1 MHQRD
6 SLHSRGSA
14 RPLPRLPE
22 PRTSV
27 KVYLET
33 FGCQMNEL
41 DSELVRG
48 HLHSLGYTFTG
59 DPNDAQ
65 VILYNTCSVRE
76 QAESKAYS
84 RIGIVGKRKAAGE
97 ELILGVLGC
106 MAERDGIDMLRRYPQ
121 VDLLCGPGEL
131 DKLPL
136 LIDNVR
142 RTERIGTAPRAD
154 KNAARNEGR
163 VALAGNKSRR
173 SATLGAAEDS
183 LEALDLGRA
192 FEPREGSNDRSA
204 YVRITR
210 GCNKF
215 CTYCVVPYTRG
226 AEVHRPPDHIVE
238 ECRRLAD
245 SGVIEVTLIGQTV
258 NHYLYVHGAAVDAD
272 GGETPQVGP
281 GAAAFTRGGVERLRA
296 DGKHVTTF
304 AELLYRIHEE
314 VPAIKRLRFVT
325 SYPRDFGDDILDV
338 MAACPRICRYLH
350 VPAQSGSNRILKL
363 MNRGYTVE
371 EYLEFVHRAIRK
383 LPDVCLAGDIIVGF
397 PTESDEDFEATVQL
411 VRSVPFKNNFIF
423 KYSPRPGTTAI
434 DRYPDDVPTEVKKF
448 RNNHL
453 LAVQS
458 EVSTTVH
465 RSWVG
470 KTVEVLVEGPS
481 KAAFDAEDA
490 ERDASSHASSH
501 ASPEPLRVELRILG
515 SSVATSSP
523 PRASRPSVGPSV
535 GGAPAG
541 SQTSVQLVGR
551 TGGDLITFFDCPP
564 DRSPE
569 SLRGSVVPVRVT
581 GSASLLLQGEM
592 A

>member
-1 MHQRD
+1 M
-6 SLHSRGSA
+6 
-14 RPLPRLPE
+14 
-22 PRTSV
+22 

-48 HLHSLGYTFTG
+48 HLVSLGYSFTG

-142 RTERIGTAPRAD
+142 RTERIGTAAKPD
-154 KNAARNEGR
+154 KNAARGDGR

-192 FEPREGSNDRSA
+192 FEPRETAQDRSA

-258 NHYLYVHGAAVDAD
+258 NHYLYVHGAAVDGA
-272 GGETPQVGP
+272 GHETPQVGP
-281 GAAAFTRGGVERLRA
+281 GAAAFARGGVDRLRSS
-296 DGKHVTTF
+296 GQEVTTF

-371 EYLEFVHRAIRK
+371 EYLEFIHRATQR

-397 PTESDEDFEATVQL
+397 PTETDEDFEATVQL

-434 DRYPDDVPTEVKKF
+434 DRYPDDVPTEVKKL

-458 EVSTTVH
+458 EVSTAVH

-481 KAAFDAEDA
+481 KAAIDADEAD
-490 ERDASSHASSH
+490 RDASGAIAGIAASSG
-501 ASPEPLRVELRILG
+501 ASTEPMRVELRILG
-515 SSVATSSP
+515 SSVGTSSP
-523 PRASRPSVGPSV
+523 PRAARPRGESAHVSSSG
-535 GGAPAG
+535 
-541 SQTSVQLVGR
+541 SVQLVGR
-551 TGGDLITFFDCPP
+551 TGGDLITFFDCPA

-569 SLRGSVVPVRVT
+569 ALRGSVIPVRIT

-592 A
+592 V